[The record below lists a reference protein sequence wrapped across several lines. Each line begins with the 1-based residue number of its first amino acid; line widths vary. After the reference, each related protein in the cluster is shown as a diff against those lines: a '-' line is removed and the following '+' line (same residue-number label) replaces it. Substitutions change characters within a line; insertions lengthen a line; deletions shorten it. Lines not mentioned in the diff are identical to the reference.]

1 MVVLSRVAG
10 GLVRAL
16 LFGVFG
22 TAGTVVGAA
31 YGLLSGFVDDE
42 DDGFAQ
48 GTLLGAVA
56 GALVSLDLA
65 HSLLTIWCRRRH
77 HDDHSSSSSSS
88 CTGRIKRTVGAVFG
102 LTALADPQYCGRRGD
117 RAVVDLEQP
126 ARSSSFGFFPPVAVT
141 AAGGTG
147 ACCPICLQE
156 FEAGGERAG
165 RRLPACSHVFHL
177 ECIRSWLLR
186 KPHCPMC
193 RHAVH

>member
-1 MVVLSRVAG
+1 MVVVARVAG
-10 GLVRAL
+10 GLLRAL

-22 TAGTVVGAA
+22 AAGTVVGAA

-42 DDGFAQ
+42 DGFAQ
-48 GTLLGAVA
+48 GTLLGALA
-56 GALVSLDLA
+56 GALMSLDLV
-65 HSLLTIWCRRRH
+65 HSLMAIWGHRR
-77 HDDHSSSSSSS
+77 HDDHCSPLDAHA
-88 CTGRIKRTVGAVFG
+88 GRIKRTIGAVVQ

-117 RAVVDLEQP
+117 SAVVGLDRP
-126 ARSSSFGFFPPVAVT
+126 ARSSSFGFFPPVAVG
-141 AAGGTG
+141 AASGG
-147 ACCPICLQE
+147 CCPICLQE

-186 KPHCPMC
+186 KPDCPMC